1 MPWLP
6 ETFVRGDGSVRRD
19 WVAYTLALPFVDAA
33 AAVAALALA
42 YQARAGAGLGG
53 AQLSMERYIA
63 LGALVMA
70 TWLLMLA
77 ALGLYDRERL
87 LAGTEEY
94 ARVFQAGV
102 ALPVAV
108 AFADFVL
115 AAHLLSRD
123 WLISFWPGMIVFA
136 GAGRMLAR
144 MAVHAARRR
153 GAFRARVIIV
163 GVDARAA
170 RFAQHLT
177 DSGYSVL
184 GFFDDYRPVGARIG
198 GGGWPVLGAVHDM
211 PRASG
216 LGADEVI
223 IVPSAVSWESRR
235 ASLAPHVPR
244 RFAVRVLADRE
255 DALTGHIRVSQRAGV
270 PVYALGE
277 MRLTGLEAA
286 VKRAFDLTVAGALIL
301 CVGPFALARIAG
313 RVAAGRVVFESH
325 TLVGARARR
334 IAAYTLGGGGSRV
347 VSKLPA
353 ALAVLRGQMSIV
365 GPVGMMDDGGVTPP
379 ELWMMKP
386 GLTSAVWADRGSVDA
401 ASAMAIQIEYVRS
414 YSIWRDLQVIWH
426 RMLAMGRTGN
436 QAVNTAAFWEIGG
449 YAAKRVEQEI

>member
-1 MPWLP
+1 MFAA
-6 ETFVRGDGSVRRD
+6 TAQSGKD

-123 WLISFWPGMIVFA
+123 WLISFWPGTIVFA

-163 GVDARAA
+163 ESTRAPPVRATPHRFGVFGPGVLRRLPPGGRADRRRRLAGAGRRARHAA
-170 RFAQHLT
+170 RK
-177 DSGYSVL
+177 
-184 GFFDDYRPVGARIG
+184 
-198 GGGWPVLGAVHDM
+198 W
-211 PRASG
+211 
-216 LGADEVI
+216 
-223 IVPSAVSWESRR
+223 
-235 ASLAPHVPR
+235 PR
-244 RFAVRVLADRE
+244 RR
-255 DALTGHIRVSQRAGV
+255 
-270 PVYALGE
+270 
-277 MRLTGLEAA
+277 
-286 VKRAFDLTVAGALIL
+286 
-301 CVGPFALARIAG
+301 
-313 RVAAGRVVFESH
+313 
-325 TLVGARARR
+325 
-334 IAAYTLGGGGSRV
+334 
-347 VSKLPA
+347 
-353 ALAVLRGQMSIV
+353 
-365 GPVGMMDDGGVTPP
+365 
-379 ELWMMKP
+379 
-386 GLTSAVWADRGSVDA
+386 
-401 ASAMAIQIEYVRS
+401 
-414 YSIWRDLQVIWH
+414 
-426 RMLAMGRTGN
+426 
-436 QAVNTAAFWEIGG
+436 
-449 YAAKRVEQEI
+449 

>member
-6 ETFVRGDGSVRRD
+6 DTFIRGDGSVRKD

-33 AAVAALALA
+33 AAAAALALA
-42 YQARAGAGLGG
+42 YHARAGAP
-53 AQLSMERYIA
+53 QLSFERYA
-63 LGALVMA
+63 VLVALVIPG
-70 TWLLMLA
+70 WLALVA
-77 ALGLYDRERL
+77 AFGLYGRERL
-87 LAGTEEY
+87 LAGADEY
-94 ARVFQAGV
+94 ARVFQTSAL
-102 ALPVAV
+102 LPVAL
-108 AFADFVL
+108 AFVDFVL
-115 AAHLLSRD
+115 GSNLLSRE
-123 WLISFWPGMIVFA
+123 WLISFWPSMIVFA
-136 GAGRMLAR
+136 GAARMLAR

-153 GAFRARVIIV
+153 GAFRSRVIIV

-177 DSGYSVL
+177 DTGYAVL
-184 GFFDDYRPVGARIG
+184 GFFDDYRPAGARIG
-198 GGGWPVLGAVHDM
+198 PCGWPVLGAAQEM
-211 PRASG
+211 SRAG
-216 LGADEVI
+216 DLGADEVI

-235 ASLAPHVPR
+235 AALAPHVRR
-244 RFAVRVLADRE
+244 RFDVRVLADRE

-270 PVYALGE
+270 PVYALSE
-277 MRLTGLEAA
+277 MRLTELEAA
-286 VKRAFDLTVAGALIL
+286 VKRAFDLTVASALIL

-313 RVAAGRVVFESH
+313 CVAARRAVFEPH
-325 TLVGARARR
+325 TLLGVRGRR

-353 ALAVLRGQMSIV
+353 VLAVLRGHLSIV
-365 GPVGMMDDGGVTPP
+365 GPVGMAEDGGVTPP

-386 GLTSAVWADRGSVDA
+386 GLTSAVWADSGSVDA
-401 ASAMAIQIEYVRS
+401 ASAMAIQIDYVRS

-426 RMLAMGRTGN
+426 RLLAMGRTGN